1 MNREVQ
7 VRFCERLGV
16 KLPGPTR
23 LRARP
28 SLHRALPLER
38 QANRDGAAAAILD
51 VLLGLWLVVAPML
64 LTGLSRPAA
73 AVNGIV
79 V

>member
-1 MNREVQ
+1 M
-7 VRFCERLGV
+7 
-16 KLPGPTR
+16 
-23 LRARP
+23 ARP
-28 SLHRALPLER
+28 LRF
-38 QANRDGAAAAILD
+38 LD